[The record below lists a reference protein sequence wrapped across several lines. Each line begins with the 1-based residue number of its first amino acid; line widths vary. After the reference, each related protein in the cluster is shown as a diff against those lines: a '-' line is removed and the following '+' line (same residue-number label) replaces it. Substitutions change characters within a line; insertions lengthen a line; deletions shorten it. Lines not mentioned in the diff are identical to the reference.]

1 MAHFFVRFRASRALT
16 DSESVGV
23 VRALHLLKEERAILG
38 WRMAHEV
45 RSMPSISLE
54 VSAETDADAVV
65 TGGMLFVE
73 VLAAADLERE
83 RDVFGAGEVVSR
95 S

>member
-1 MAHFFVRFRASRALT
+1 MTNFFVRFRASRALSE
-16 DSESVGV
+16 SESVGV

-54 VSAETDADAVV
+54 VAADSDADAVV
-65 TGGMLFVE
+65 AGGMLFVE

-83 RDVFGAGEVVSR
+83 RDVFGPGEVVTR

>member
-1 MAHFFVRFRASRALT
+1 MPNFFVRFRASRELT
-16 DSESVGV
+16 ESESVGV
-23 VRALHLLKEERAILG
+23 IRALYLLRDERAILG

-45 RSMPSISLE
+45 RNMPSISLE
-54 VSAETDADAVV
+54 LAAESDADAVV
-65 TGGMLFVE
+65 TGGMVFVE

-83 RDVFGAGEVVSR
+83 RDVFSRGEVVSR